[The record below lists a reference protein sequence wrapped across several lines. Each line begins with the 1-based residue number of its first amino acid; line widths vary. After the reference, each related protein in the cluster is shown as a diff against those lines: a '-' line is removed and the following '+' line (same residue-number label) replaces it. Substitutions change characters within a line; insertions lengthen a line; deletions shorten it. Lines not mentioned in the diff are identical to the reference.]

1 MAFSVDINIE
11 RKLAVV
17 NGFVEIPDG
26 QCTLRTKLTP
36 LDVLDLIPGSTLVRL
51 SPHSAMEEIVILD
64 PTAVTISGAAR
75 QQNRLFVKLPAY
87 DRLNGPSSDWFAL
100 LRAAAAAQKDL
111 DV

>member
-1 MAFSVDINIE
+1 MAFEVQIDIE

-26 QCTLRTKLTP
+26 QRTLRTKLTP
-36 LDVLDLIPGSTLVRL
+36 LDVLDLIPGSTLIRL
-51 SPHSAMEEIVILD
+51 SPHSAVNEITVLD

-87 DRLNGPSSDWFAL
+87 DRIVGAPADWFAI
-100 LRAAAAAQKDL
+100 LRAAAAIA
-111 DV
+111 